1 MTLSGLWSGVA
12 GNNEGVKEAEV
23 EAVVGAVDPA
33 EAEPDDADA
42 LLEEL
47 ALLVEFDLD
56 MARFLHENKSTLS
69 NVVVK
74 GAYNKGCFGMG
85 VKARWLRIH

>member
-1 MTLSGLWSGVA
+1 M
-12 GNNEGVKEAEV
+12 KEAEV

-74 GAYNKGCFGMG
+74 GATIRDASEWGLKQDG
-85 VKARWLRIH
+85 

>member
-1 MTLSGLWSGVA
+1 MLGVDPKQSGVA

-74 GAYNKGCFGMG
+74 GATIRDASEWGLKQDG
-85 VKARWLRIH
+85 